1 MLDVF
6 YILIASGFIPLVIF
20 FMEKGLDHNDQALEV
35 GGFIVPLFH
44 GVFSRNHENF
54 FFFLRSLCL

>member
-20 FMEKGLDHNDQALEV
+20 FIEKGLGHNDQALEV
-35 GGFIVPLFH
+35 GGFIRWR
-44 GVFSRNHENF
+44 GM
-54 FFFLRSLCL
+54 RSPYGSCRPQW